1 MILDTLHATSLG
13 IAFATWIKANK
24 GQFLSTYN
32 RYKKL
37 ITCLVEEENVFLFC
51 KLNRTLF
58 AIKRSAR
65 YISSYILVCLLNVC
79 QVADSKY

>member
-24 GQFLSTYN
+24 GQFISTYN

-37 ITCLVEEENVFLFC
+37 ITCLVEEENVFPFC

-58 AIKRSAR
+58 AIKKIGPLHFQLYSCL
-65 YISSYILVCLLNVC
+65 SSQCLSSC
-79 QVADSKY
+79 